1 MEAASLLN
9 EEEPPVATDAQT
21 PVQPPVPTP
30 ALNAERARPRPA
42 WLAFGGLAA
51 VVLAVDQ
58 LAKAWIVANVAPGQ
72 EVDVIGTLVRLIFSR
87 NDGALFGLFGSSAML
102 FGIGSLV
109 VLGLIIWY
117 HARAPRSL
125 LLSVALGL
133 LLGGALGNLVDRLRL
148 GYVVD
153 FVDAGIGTL
162 RFFTFNIGDSAISL
176 AILLLLFL
184 ALRPAPKPIKADA

>member
-1 MEAASLLN
+1 MS
-9 EEEPPVATDAQT
+9 EEEPPVATDVST
-21 PVQPPVPTP
+21 PAPPPVPPP
-30 ALNAERARPRPA
+30 AVHAQTARPRPA
-42 WLAFGGLAA
+42 WLVFGGLAA
-51 VVLAVDQ
+51 IVLVVDQ

-72 EVDVIGTLVRLIFSR
+72 EVDLVGTFLRLIFSR

-117 HARAPRSL
+117 HARTPRSL

-153 FVDAGIGTL
+153 FVDMGIGTL

-176 AILLLLFL
+176 AILLLLIL
-184 ALRPAPKPIKADA
+184 ALRPTATPVKADA